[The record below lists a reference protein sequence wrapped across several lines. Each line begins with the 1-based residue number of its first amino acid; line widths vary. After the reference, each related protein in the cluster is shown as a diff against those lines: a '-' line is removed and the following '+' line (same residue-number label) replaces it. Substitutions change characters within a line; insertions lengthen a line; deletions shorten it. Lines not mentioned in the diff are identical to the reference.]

1 MADREVVEDAAD
13 DEKVE
18 LELDERELDRECAEM
33 LERGESDRTGAW
45 NSA

>member
-1 MADREVVEDAAD
+1 VADREVVDEAAD

-33 LERGESDRTGAW
+33 VERGEKDRIEAG
-45 NSA
+45 N